1 MKKFIYIGIS
11 KNCMY
16 TQVPIILKG
25 IEAGKRKKIHEL
37 SFGKKALMSG
47 TSETGAQR
55 RIWGPASR
63 RSLGNRGVSGRQGG
77 CLLPGGGATQIP
89 RPLLPGPDMSQ
100 PEAAQKPT
108 DIRNPVVVSDRV
120 VSWSELACAF
130 LHRHSKRH

>member
-1 MKKFIYIGIS
+1 
-11 KNCMY
+11 
-16 TQVPIILKG
+16 
-25 IEAGKRKKIHEL
+25 
-37 SFGKKALMSG
+37 MSG

-77 CLLPGGGATQIP
+77 CLLPGGGGEATQLP
-89 RPLLPGPDMSQ
+89 RPLLPGPDISQ
-100 PEAAQKPT
+100 TEAAQKPT

-120 VSWSELACAF
+120 VSWSDLACAF

>member
-1 MKKFIYIGIS
+1 
-11 KNCMY
+11 MY

-63 RSLGNRGVSGRQGG
+63 RSMGNRGVSGRQGG

-100 PEAAQKPT
+100 TEAAQKT
-108 DIRNPVVVSDRV
+108 N
-120 VSWSELACAF
+120 
-130 LHRHSKRH
+130 RHPQPGGCVGPGRLME